1 MNQQY
6 KSHNNNDQ
14 RLWGP
19 LLAGAAI
26 ISAPFWFG
34 LSKNNNNNNCC
45 YPQFYPQPYYPQP
58 YYQTP
63 NYPQYPS
70 NVENNNYYI

>member
-34 LSKNNNNNNCC
+34 LSKNNNNNNC
-45 YPQFYPQPYYPQP
+45 YSSQDGVLFNKRKKP
-58 YYQTP
+58 
-63 NYPQYPS
+63 
-70 NVENNNYYI
+70 